1 MELKND
7 YNEKNGVFYLEENGK
22 RQAEMTYVFA
32 GPVKF
37 IIDHT
42 EVFSGNE
49 GKGLGKQL
57 VKAAVVFAREKGLKI
72 LPLCP
77 YAKSVMEKTAEYAD
91 VLD

>member
-7 YNEKNGVFYLEENGK
+7 YNEKNGTFYLQENGK
-22 RQAEMTYVFA
+22 REAEMPYVFA
-32 GPVKF
+32 GPAKF

-57 VKAAVVFAREKGLKI
+57 VKAAVDFAREKSIKI

-77 YAKSVMEKTAEYAD
+77 YVKSVMEKTPEYAD
-91 VLD
+91 VVS

>member
-7 YNEKNGVFYLEENGK
+7 YNEKNGTFYLQENGK
-22 RQAEMTYVFA
+22 REAEMTYVFA
-32 GPVKF
+32 GRAKI

-57 VKAAVVFAREKGLKI
+57 VKAAVDFAREKSIKI

-77 YAKSVMEKTAEYAD
+77 YVKSVMEKTPEYAD
-91 VLD
+91 VVS